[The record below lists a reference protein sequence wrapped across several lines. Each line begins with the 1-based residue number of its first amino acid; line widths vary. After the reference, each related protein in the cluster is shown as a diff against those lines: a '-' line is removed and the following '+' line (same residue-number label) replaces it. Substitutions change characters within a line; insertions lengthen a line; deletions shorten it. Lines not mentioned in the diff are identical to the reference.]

1 MRKLRNTLY
10 VETEDA
16 YLALEGENV
25 VVKGSDQVIGRVP
38 LHTLE
43 SIVSFSYRGASPAL
57 MGKCAQDGVT
67 LAFFSPT
74 GQLLARTT
82 GETHG
87 NVLLRREQYRRAD
100 CAEAST
106 ASLRLS
112 ISLGGLYRRADCA
125 EASTAVARAFIQ
137 GKVFNCRWLLER
149 SVRDHGLRLDGERVA
164 TASARLQA
172 ALGRLESAPDVA
184 TVRAVE
190 GNAASEYFGVFG
202 ELVLRNREFFSFGGR
217 SRRPPLDSVNA
228 LLSFAYSLLATD
240 CAGALEAAGLDCFVG
255 FLHCDRAGRRSLA
268 LDLME
273 ELRPVF
279 VDRFVLT
286 LINNQVVGPK
296 DFETRETGEVRIAA
310 RARRRVLEQWQAR
323 KRREVT
329 HPYLKEKIRWGEVPF
344 AQAMLLAKHLRGDLD
359 GYPPFFWK

>member
-74 GQLLARTT
+74 GQFLARTT

-87 NVLLRREQYRRAD
+87 NVLLRREQ
-100 CAEAST
+100 
-106 ASLRLS
+106 
-112 ISLGGLYRRADCA
+112 YRRADCA

-310 RARRRVLEQWQAR
+310 RARRRVLEQWRAR

>member
-74 GQLLARTT
+74 GQFLARTT

-87 NVLLRREQYRRAD
+87 NVLLRREQ
-100 CAEAST
+100 
-106 ASLRLS
+106 
-112 ISLGGLYRRADCA
+112 YRRADCA

>member
-74 GQLLARTT
+74 GQFLARTT

-87 NVLLRREQYRRAD
+87 NVLLRREQ
-100 CAEAST
+100 
-106 ASLRLS
+106 
-112 ISLGGLYRRADCA
+112 YRRADCA

-149 SVRDHGLRLDGERVA
+149 SVRDHGLRLDGERISV
-164 TASARLQA
+164 ASARLQS
-172 ALGRLESAPDVA
+172 ALGTLEGAPDVA

-217 SRRPPLDSVNA
+217 SRRPPLDPVNA
-228 LLSFAYSLLATD
+228 LRSFAYSLLATD

-279 VDRFVLT
+279 ADRFVLT
-286 LINNQVVGPK
+286 LINNQVVGPR